1 VPNGKGRR
9 TKQTTEAGLWELA
22 GENDMIQELR
32 HYY

>member
-22 GENDMIQELR
+22 RENDMIQKLR
-32 HYY
+32 QYY